1 MQTTGL
7 EQVMHLLRQAMHLV
21 QEQKPLRFEV
31 VQFYQSLLCQRMSFR
46 HECKQRFVAQRF
58 ASQRWT
64 LLASGR
70 QCDIQLSRFDPPSDA
85 VGHVLDD
92 FQCHLWIMF
101 LECDDQFR

>member
-1 MQTTGL
+1 DRAELAASQSDLRMQTTGL

-64 LLASGR
+64 LLASRR
-70 QCDIQLSRFDPPSDA
+70 QNLPGVIDKATAGFGQHDRARQTI
-85 VGHVLDD
+85 
-92 FQCHLWIMF
+92 
-101 LECDDQFR
+101 E